1 MRTTGARL
9 RRTGLSPFLQRNVVL
24 WYSPTMYFQT
34 SLTPILVMPLSYQMC
49 IHSRSPVSTFR
60 QATVTNAGTPSS
72 GFTREILMGEGF
84 IIYGRGAWFA
94 ITTLYETKTH
104 TDYYCQVAFHK
115 LASIKFFDKNPMTP
129 QSIFFQQ
136 IHLCPPWLR
145 VRQSDSRSAGW
156 THLSYAP

>member
-1 MRTTGARL
+1 
-9 RRTGLSPFLQRNVVL
+9 
-24 WYSPTMYFQT
+24 MYFQT

-115 LASIKFFDKNPMTP
+115 LASIKFFDKNPNDATIN
-129 QSIFFQQ
+129 IFPTNSSLPSVTTSTSVRLQKRWMNASV
-136 IHLCPPWLR
+136 LCSLIP
-145 VRQSDSRSAGW
+145 
-156 THLSYAP
+156 Y